1 MAGRREHLRQMR
13 RDLHTEMQVPAYYVA
28 KAGGS
33 PLLVN
38 VRLYVTFRTAEVGGV
53 GEGFASQ
60 LDTTPRIK
68 FDRTQVRLP
77 ARDAIVSVETG
88 EAYRLGGSRKPVGDY
103 IEVEATRIS
112 EADAINLPVPQ

>member
-28 KAGGS
+28 KVGAN

-38 VRLYVTFRTAEVGGV
+38 VRLYVTFKTAEVGGI
-53 GEGFASQ
+53 GEGFAGQ

-68 FDRTQVRLP
+68 FDRCELRLP
-77 ARDAIVSVETG
+77 ARDAIVSVESG
-88 EAYRLGGSRKPVGDY
+88 EAYRLGASRKPVGDY
-103 IEVEATRIS
+103 IEVEATRIP
-112 EADAINLPVPQ
+112 EADAKNLPVPQ